1 MPPSIIRTRS
11 QEKIAMEQEAAA
23 KLAAEEQQ
31 RHEEEAI
38 QANLPREVLKI
49 GRRLEEQRLDTRE
62 ALDNIH
68 AEIAKLTQLVMA
80 TATATTTAPPLTAP
94 STTPPPAPVLYTIT
108 IHHASTFPSTVCTD
122 PMDQMQQLQQINT
135 VNNYIDTFEQWMTAM
150 KRNRPYLPADFFVDR
165 FISGLK
171 DNIKHQLEDHQMQ
184 RCISDLFRLLHKAV
198 NSKHEKI
205 GRGLQMTDHEL
216 LENVD
221 ADMDEINAMIAPAEG
236 LQEQPQDK
244 EPDDKAMQISAAA
257 YAGLP
262 SDSTISLLLNIQG
275 SHAIA
280 LADTGST
287 NTFMDKSFALKHNIK
302 LTDIA
307 PRSVTVAGGGQLACT
322 AVAHGCQ
329 FSLQGM
335 QLSTDFRILDL
346 QGADII
352 LGVNW
357 FKQYNPV
364 TFDFIERSLTISIED
379 KQHTFQDHILSADNL
394 IISAEYCNKLL
405 EQGATGYLL
414 VPTLDADDNTCTT
427 TVPVTPAD
435 LQELLDK
442 FPDIFQ
448 EPSGLPPPRAC
459 DHSIPLIPGAKPP
472 NIRPYRMSHSQKNA
486 IEQLIQKML
495 KNSEIRLSN
504 SPFSSPAIL
513 VKKKD
518 KSWRLCVDY
527 RGLNELTIKNK
538 FPIPVIEDLLDE
550 LHGATIFSK
559 LDLRSGYHQIRMKP
573 EDIHKTAFSTHLGH
587 YEYLVMHF
595 GLSNAPAT
603 FQELMN
609 SIFAK
614 YIRSFVL
621 VFFDDILV
629 YSKTPQEHR
638 RHLWLV
644 LKTLQLH
651 NLKAKLNKCT
661 FGQPTVA
668 YLGQSELQPI
678 SPMSRKFGS

>member
-1 MPPSIIRTRS
+1 
-11 QEKIAMEQEAAA
+11 
-23 KLAAEEQQ
+23 
-31 RHEEEAI
+31 
-38 QANLPREVLKI
+38 
-49 GRRLEEQRLDTRE
+49 
-62 ALDNIH
+62 
-68 AEIAKLTQLVMA
+68 
-80 TATATTTAPPLTAP
+80 
-94 STTPPPAPVLYTIT
+94 
-108 IHHASTFPSTVCTD
+108 
-122 PMDQMQQLQQINT
+122 
-135 VNNYIDTFEQWMTAM
+135 
-150 KRNRPYLPADFFVDR
+150 
-165 FISGLK
+165 
-171 DNIKHQLEDHQMQ
+171 
-184 RCISDLFRLLHKAV
+184 
-198 NSKHEKI
+198 
-205 GRGLQMTDHEL
+205 
-216 LENVD
+216 
-221 ADMDEINAMIAPAEG
+221 MDEVNAMIAAAESI
-236 LQEQPQDK
+236 QEQPVQDK

-262 SDSTISLLLNIQG
+262 SDSTISLLLNIKG

-287 NTFMDKSFALKHNIK
+287 NTFMDQSFALKHNIK

-414 VPTLDADDNTCTT
+414 VPTLDADDKTCTT

-435 LQELLDK
+435 LQELLEK

-472 NIRPYRMSHSQKNA
+472 NIQPYRMSHSQKDA

-513 VKKKD
+513 VKKKRQIMAIMC
-518 KSWRLCVDY
+518 RLQ
-527 RGLNELTIKNK
+527 GT
-538 FPIPVIEDLLDE
+538 
-550 LHGATIFSK
+550 
-559 LDLRSGYHQIRMKP
+559 
-573 EDIHKTAFSTHLGH
+573 
-587 YEYLVMHF
+587 
-595 GLSNAPAT
+595 
-603 FQELMN
+603 
-609 SIFAK
+609 
-614 YIRSFVL
+614 
-621 VFFDDILV
+621 
-629 YSKTPQEHR
+629 
-638 RHLWLV
+638 
-644 LKTLQLH
+644 
-651 NLKAKLNKCT
+651 
-661 FGQPTVA
+661 
-668 YLGQSELQPI
+668 
-678 SPMSRKFGS
+678 